1 MNPDYGQLEQ
11 QRVQEYMKSG
21 GWIMEHRVT
30 RELEDRI
37 RDYTGAQHAHM
48 VTSAT
53 AGLLIA
59 SHIAGIK
66 PGKSFAAC
74 GYTQAATVNG
84 ALVLGGKMHLI
95 DAEKETFSIDLS
107 QIPSECSVVFV
118 TSINGRLPDHAV
130 TTIET
135 LRNNGVF
142 VIEDSAQ
149 SLGSFVQEKHLGTI
163 GDIGVF
169 SFGAPK
175 IITTGQGGCLVTDND
190 DISNEIH
197 AIKNFGRTVSH
208 GEIYNT
214 FGLNFKFTDV
224 QAAIGLAQFDRL
236 SEIVEHKKSI
246 YSWYRENLDD
256 VVEFVP
262 TDLNHVTPVY
272 PEILTKQRE
281 RIMKALTDANIGYRA
296 AYNSLARQPYHSGIN
311 STRLPNTEY
320 IADRGLHLPSQHCLT
335 RSNVDYISEKIK
347 KAINV

>member
-11 QRVQEYMKSG
+11 ERVQEYMKSG

-37 RDYTGAQHAHM
+37 RDYTGARYAHM

-59 SHIAGIK
+59 AIAAGIK
-66 PGKSFAAC
+66 PGKAFAAC

-84 ALVLGGKMHLI
+84 ALALGGDMHLV
-95 DAEKETFSIDLS
+95 DAEKEAFSIDLD
-107 QIPSECSVVFV
+107 QIPSDCSVVFV

-130 TTIET
+130 TKIEA

-175 IITTGQGGCLVTDND
+175 IITTGQGGCLITND
-190 DISNEIH
+190 EAISNEIH

-224 QAAIGLAQFDRL
+224 QAAIGLAQFERL
-236 SEIVEHKKSI
+236 PEIIEHKKSI
-246 YSWYRENLDD
+246 YSWYRNNLND
-256 VVEFVP
+256 VVDFVY
-262 TDLNHVTPVY
+262 TDLTNVTPIY
-272 PEILTKQRE
+272 PEILSEKRE
-281 RIMKALTDANIGYRA
+281 HIMKALTDANIGYRA
-296 AYNSLARQPYHSGIN
+296 AYNSLARQPYHSGI
-311 STRLPNTEY
+311 SLASLPNAEY

-335 RSNVDYISEKIK
+335 RNDVDYISETIR
-347 KAINV
+347 KAIYA